1 VTQKIMLRVQQVT
14 EFLIVPLMLT
24 EVVKVVSREERV
36 RVRLKKQ
43 VAIIDLLLVPL
54 LVIQDL
60 HLVVLHLVIQDLHLV
75 LHPVLL
81 DQAAVDL
88 PDQEDKNKIY
98 SYEKNITI

>member
-1 VTQKIMLRVQQVT
+1 MLKVQQAT
-14 EFLIVPLMLT
+14 EFLIVPPMLT

-36 RVRLKKQ
+36 PVRLKEQ

-54 LVIQDL
+54 PVLQD
-60 HLVVLHLVIQDLHLV
+60 LHLVIQDLHLV

-81 DQAAVDL
+81 DQAVADL
-88 PDQEDKNKIY
+88 QDQEDKNKIY

>member
-1 VTQKIMLRVQQVT
+1 MLRAQQVT
-14 EFLIVPLMLT
+14 EFLIVPPMLT

-36 RVRLKKQ
+36 LVRLKEQ

-60 HLVVLHLVIQDLHLV
+60 HLVLHLVIQDLHLV

-88 PDQEDKNKIY
+88 QDQEDKNKIY

>member
-1 VTQKIMLRVQQVT
+1 MLRVQQAT
-14 EFLIVPLMLT
+14 EFLIAPPMLT
-24 EVVKVVSREERV
+24 EAVKVVSREERIP
-36 RVRLKKQ
+36 VRLKEQ

-54 LVIQDL
+54 PVIQDL
-60 HLVVLHLVIQDLHLV
+60 HLVLHLVIQDLHLV

-81 DQAAVDL
+81 DQAVADL